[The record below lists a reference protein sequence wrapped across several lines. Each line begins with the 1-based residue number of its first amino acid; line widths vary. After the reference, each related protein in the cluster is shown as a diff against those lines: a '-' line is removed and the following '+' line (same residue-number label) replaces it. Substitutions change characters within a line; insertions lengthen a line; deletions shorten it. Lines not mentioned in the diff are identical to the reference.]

1 MGENVH
7 TEIVPNHAGGLPMR
21 RAMLALV
28 LGFSMLFCVPT
39 AEAGQKYP
47 PYPDT
52 WLFEVPLDTVYG
64 SDTCKKMVE
73 TPSGDYLLLY
83 GPHGGRLLF
92 EGRDVRLSE
101 QEYRGICGDHR
112 RDLLSGRTYRFS
124 LGDGSE
130 VFQMGPHPKCYVP
143 FRAEI
148 WVRHPDQGPTTRMFA
163 IVAPLAQPRR
173 ETRFNPFCEGAD
185 TLKEKY
191 ILERFDSPV
200 CDMVKLADDTYLV
213 FLAIHGTG
221 LTPTGRYIVRF
232 RGAMETKAD
241 FFGKHGFHL
250 IDLDDLN
257 RYLETRGGDS
267 VQDTIDGTMEYLE
280 KKKPKP

>member
-101 QEYRGICGDHR
+101 QEYRGICGGRFKEIEFRFNYEITYPDGHR
-112 RDLLSGRTYRFS
+112 VSRS
-124 LGDGSE
+124 
-130 VFQMGPHPKCYVP
+130 VPHAKCYQP
-143 FRAEI
+143 FRCVITGRGDE
-148 WVRHPDQGPTTRMFA
+148 RRFA
-163 IVAPLAQPRR
+163 IIREREVPRR